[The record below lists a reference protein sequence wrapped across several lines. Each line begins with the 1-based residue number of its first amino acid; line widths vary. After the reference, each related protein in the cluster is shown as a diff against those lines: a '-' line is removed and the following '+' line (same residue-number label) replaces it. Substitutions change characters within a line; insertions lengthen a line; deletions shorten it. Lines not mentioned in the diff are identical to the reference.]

1 MSTEYRVVD
10 MTYGELYPHSPDFAT
25 KKDDPIKVR
34 EYLMP
39 AIDPTTGE
47 EKLVAVYM
55 DENNHPFIK
64 ADLGEGEEKF
74 YPLLG
79 GGAGPIPA
87 MEDGT
92 QSTKKEVLYFD
103 IYNQNGIQEKI
114 YLPLTKDG
122 NADFIDQFKEVFSGT
137 STAPET
143 STPRPTTE
151 KITRNA
157 ANTYFLQNE
166 HPKGDLVFNKRNKTD
181 GKIDTSYLYISHQND
196 AGKQDYLRLMK
207 KEGQDKLYINL
218 DNVVNDATATPP
230 TTFANGTTF
239 EVREFLIE
247 PNAAGERVLKA
258 NVYDGTVVRT
268 VELPMT
274 EEQAKNS
281 SLFKEDGSGFYTPQE
296 IVARGQRDFSE
307 ADKLEKNEFLQIDE
321 KRLPNCGNKRVNKT
335 KQPAPLTG
343 NAFYTKK
350 DADGN
355 VIQTHQYI
363 SYMEGAVEK
372 HLQLIQKDGNLYGNF
387 NTDPTHPET
396 FETCLIESI
405 EDDGTVTY
413 VAGDPGKKYTGK
425 LPIDSTTNPEALQDV
440 RAMISGGT
448 PTSTTEINGEQLPD
462 VSHQTVDKNPV
473 DELASDGDLSRRTS
487 TTGEAL
493 RETIIKAP
501 DGSDIICQ
509 TQNIE
514 FKKGVANPFGSK
526 KQQLSTFAHNGSP
539 TLLAAITNENGEVA
553 SITRDTTSGDITLTL
568 SKEQIDLIENQ
579 NPDVKIRDYGIE
591 NPAGSGRYSFSIAG
605 VQLGQNANLQDIAIR
620 AIGDPDKTPLKI
632 GFSSQ
637 GATVSN
643 SETKQSCAVASRD
656 ASGNPTPLDVAV
668 SRDFIKEALSN
679 MSKAPADRSA
689 CQIETEGSPALPKE
703 PLASSLY
710 VSLLREYRS
719 DCINSR
725 NGLTPDKVN
734 DPLVLCNDP
743 LTMLRSLPTGKIDPS
758 TGKETY
764 VDLRVG
770 PEKDKDGNSVVYF
783 YGHVTVEHEEDKA
796 GGKSVPKWH
805 KLDRAWISE
814 LTAPTAVDAPTSTP
828 MLMMETRLEGT
839 NRRSIGIK
847 LGDDYATPSTDSAKK
862 VKEIVSFIHDPTGKG
877 ARDLYDSSASTAGKR
892 NIAGMNVDVYARDS
906 RSFSTEID
914 ENVAQ
919 LQRGEG
925 TEVTHPAIQTL
936 EDAQPDRAPI
946 AQIDDPEAKTA
957 EDTKDTPRPK
967 PPKEREKVQLWKG
980 IKDDNRKTWIALAAI
995 AMIFSVFIPFLGI
1008 VCGALCAVVAANDTE
1023 FLKSIFIERENVH
1036 KGLTAEGKKYDRE
1049 LVKNQAKIREINA
1062 NIDKWNTQIAD
1073 LEKSGKTPKQIATEK
1088 AKLEAKIA
1096 SAQAEKQ
1103 ALIERDHQLAVLI
1116 TKDQDKGLREE
1127 LSSHKKWEG
1136 ILAKEESRLNTINA
1150 LGVTVGGRTMNMKDF
1165 SFKSSDADLAE
1176 YKRQLEILKKEK
1188 GNKHVKDI
1196 LEQQIEFADMVQLYR
1211 RDVRKLSAK
1220 ENARLNR
1227 LSQRFSPTSQPPA
1240 KEWSERIGKL
1250 IVKTG
1255 LTPADKTAT
1264 GLKNEVENIFNSLKV
1279 DPTKSSNQLL
1289 NRPGMLYN
1297 HIYFNLYGTKAK
1309 GARDGKLLRTIDRIK
1324 GCADETALNK
1334 FIMSEGA
1341 RPHCEDLVKLKYLL
1355 LKDTLTPDEITL
1367 LNNLTKK
1374 YPKIANNKNFDLLA
1388 ELENERIAKEAD
1400 IKCMDEASALIP
1412 SPPATIDPDYYNKM
1426 IEKAKEARDP
1436 KVRSAIEK
1444 AAIQKKFAE
1453 LSELAKSGLLS
1464 NDDKQLL
1471 QELAKKV
1478 DIPEATLKTTPKGAE
1493 LLQYQDLLK
1502 KDKKSLTE
1510 AEKAEIKRL
1519 KKKYPGFTVDSNAA
1533 EYLTEDLLDMSEA
1546 AQIQAVAEEIKA
1558 LTGKELTD
1566 LAKAPPE
1573 GMTSEEIENLLKG
1586 AAFGSPTATSLGV
1599 KKVLIDQLEYQE
1611 YHHLRDIQSTEL
1623 SASEKK
1629 RLEKLK
1635 KKFGS
1640 SKSPVDSFLDQSSE
1654 YIDEINEYLRK
1665 SDEYIQERE
1674 TRAEQ
1679 SVTTDEM
1686 MEEEAIDKGLA
1697 DYQAKDTA
1705 RQVGANVQNQDD
1717 KNANVEGIDQED
1729 TAEYAPDGTRIE
1741 VNIHDNEGK
1750 TTDAVKRKLKNQ
1762 AKYGAD
1768 GGRTDGLG
1776 SGK

>member
-25 KKDDPIKVR
+25 KKDDTIKVR

-64 ADLGEGEEKF
+64 AELGEGDEKF

-87 MEDGT
+87 LEDGT

-137 STAPET
+137 STAPEA
-143 STPRPTTE
+143 STPRPTTD
-151 KITRNA
+151 KITRSA

-181 GKIDTSYLYISHQND
+181 GKIETSYLYISHQND

-218 DNVVNDATATPP
+218 DNVVSDATATPP

-281 SLFKEDGSGFYTPQE
+281 SLFKEDGSGLYTPQE

-321 KRLPNCGNKRVNKT
+321 KRLPNCGNKRVNET

-405 EDDGTVTY
+405 EDDGTATY
-413 VAGDPGKKYTGK
+413 ISGDPGKKYTGK
-425 LPIDSTTNPEALQDV
+425 LPIDTTTNPQAVQDV
-440 RAMISGGT
+440 RDMLGGGT
-448 PTSTTEINGEQLPD
+448 PSTTVEIGKEDLQE
-462 VSHQTVDKNPV
+462 VSHQKVDPTLIDEGMKDEGTLKRSTVRARDKVAHIEENSSFETLTGV
-473 DELASDGDLSRRTS
+473 ESAFSQDIILA
-487 TTGEAL
+487 
-493 RETIIKAP
+493 
-501 DGSDIICQ
+501 DGS
-509 TQNIE
+509 
-514 FKKGVANPFGSK
+514 
-526 KQQLSTFAHNGSP
+526 KQSLTTFHSET
-539 TLLAAITNENGEVA
+539 TLLTVTEHGVNTPPPLATFNIGGTARLITGVGEKPMYE
-553 SITRDTTSGDITLTL
+553 GPDI
-568 SKEQIDLIENQ
+568 
-579 NPDVKIRDYGIE
+579 P
-591 NPAGSGRYSFSIAG
+591 
-605 VQLGQNANLQDIAIR
+605 NAEM
-620 AIGDPDKTPLKI
+620 
-632 GFSSQ
+632 
-637 GATVSN
+637 VV
-643 SETKQSCAVASRD
+643 SETLATEL
-656 ASGNPTPLDVAV
+656 GLYPTYG
-668 SRDFIKEALSN
+668 
-679 MSKAPADRSA
+679 
-689 CQIETEGSPALPKE
+689 Q
-703 PLASSLY
+703 
-710 VSLLREYRS
+710 
-719 DCINSR
+719 
-725 NGLTPDKVN
+725 
-734 DPLVLCNDP
+734 
-743 LTMLRSLPTGKIDPS
+743 
-758 TGKETY
+758 
-764 VDLRVG
+764 
-770 PEKDKDGNSVVYF
+770 KDKDGNIVFPIDAMQLSKN
-783 YGHVTVEHEEDKA
+783 GERDITIKA
-796 GGKSVPKWH
+796 GTESVKVSFTSQGIVASTSSRTVRKHADNPLDIGISDTFYNNAINTVDGTLTPQAGCHIVRDNIPFNHAILESLTRQHRKAVEAKIAGGETNLLAIIAPMNLADGTELYSIPTQTGNPPTTQYMDYMRTPDGALYQYVHRTNTSPDGKSGSSTVPSYE
-805 KLDRAWISE
+805 RIYQVAWREKDGINYFAE
-814 LTAPTAVDAPTSTP
+814 ILT
-828 MLMMETRLEGT
+828 E
-839 NRRSIGIK
+839 N
-847 LGDDYATPSTDSAKK
+847 
-862 VKEIVSFIHDPTGKG
+862 GKSG
-877 ARDLYDSSASTAGKR
+877 PKHNSSALMVAAAERNNPILSQFLSQVGMTASNDSG
-892 NIAGMNVDVYARDS
+892 NIDWQAS
-906 RSFSTEID
+906 IID
-914 ENVAQ
+914 GDGVAQ
-919 LQRGEG
+919 LTRTEG
-925 TEVTHPAIQTL
+925 KENGFDSVPQL
-936 EDAQPDRAPI
+936 EDAEPDHTTI
-946 AQIDDPEAKTA
+946 DQIDDPKARTA

-1211 RDVRKLSAK
+1211 RDVRKLSKK
-1220 ENARLNR
+1220 ENARLDR
-1227 LSQRFSPTSQPPA
+1227 LSKRFSPTSLPPA

-1250 IVKTG
+1250 ISKTG
-1255 LTPADKTAT
+1255 ITPADKTAT
-1264 GLKNEVENIFNSLKV
+1264 ALKDEVENIFNSLEV
-1279 DPTKSSNQLL
+1279 NPITASNQLL
-1289 NRPGMLYN
+1289 NRHGTLYN
-1297 HIYFNLYGTKAK
+1297 QIYLNLYGTKAK
-1309 GARDGKLLRTIDRIK
+1309 GARDGKLLKTIDKIK
-1324 GCADETALNK
+1324 ACKNETELNE
-1334 FIMSEGA
+1334 FIMNEGA
-1341 RPHCEDLVKLKYLL
+1341 ATHCEDLVKLKYLL
-1355 LKDTLTPDEITL
+1355 LKDTLTPDEITS
-1367 LNNLTKK
+1367 LNDLTKK

-1388 ELENERIAKEAD
+1388 ELENKRIAKEAD

-1412 SPPATIDPDYYNKM
+1412 PPPAIIDSEYYNKM

-1436 KVRSAIEK
+1436 RVRAAIEK

-1464 NDDKQLL
+1464 DDDKKLL
-1471 QELAKKV
+1471 EELSKKV
-1478 DIPEATLKTTPKGAE
+1478 EIPKATLKTNPKGAE

-1519 KKKYPGFTVDSNAA
+1519 KKKYPDFTVDSNVA

-1546 AQIQAVAEEIKA
+1546 AHIQAVAEEIKA

-1573 GMTSEEIENLLKG
+1573 GMTTEEIENLLNSAVYG
-1586 AAFGSPTATSLGV
+1586 PPTATRFGV
-1599 KKVLIDQLEYQE
+1599 QKLLIDQLEYQE
-1611 YHHLRDIQSTEL
+1611 YQHLRDIQSTEL
-1623 SASEKK
+1623 SSSEKT

-1654 YIDEINEYLRK
+1654 YTQEITEYLRK

-1705 RQVGANVQNQDD
+1705 RQVGANIQNQDD

-1729 TAEYAPDGTRIE
+1729 TAKYTPDGTRIE
-1741 VNIHDNEGK
+1741 INIHDNEGQ
-1750 TTDAVKRKLKNQ
+1750 TTGAVKRKLESQ
-1762 AKYGAD
+1762 AKYDAD
-1768 GGRTDGLG
+1768 GGRIDGLG